1 MTDIFDQMVFE
12 EGYREKPYI
21 DSRGYPTVGIGILI
35 GPQGASLSNYTFKVP
50 RTVAEVW
57 VRCHLDD
64 LVLEIET
71 KPAYAQ
77 IRQVLNYLRA
87 LAYAGASDYQ
97 DPRISVLL
105 SMAYQM
111 GLDGLAAFKN
121 TLGAMGKGD
130 WLGAK
135 NGMLASKWA
144 KQTPN
149 RAKRHA
155 EQMLT
160 GKWAKEY

>member
-1 MTDIFDQMVFE
+1 MTDIFDLKVYE
-12 EGYREKPYI
+12 EGYREKPYR
-21 DSRGYPTVGIGILI
+21 DSEGYPTVGIGIRI
-35 GPQGASLSNYTFKVP
+35 GPKGADLAQYRFTVP

-57 VRCHLDD
+57 VRCYLDQM
-64 LVLEIET
+64 VLEIET

-77 IRQVLNYLRA
+77 IRQVLNYLRVR
-87 LAYAGASDYQ
+87 AYTGASDYE

-105 SMAYQM
+105 SMGYQM
-111 GLDGLAAFKN
+111 GLDGLALFNN
-121 TLGAMGKGD
+121 TLAAMGAGSWD
-130 WLGAK
+130 AAAA
-135 NGMLASKWA
+135 GMLASKWA

-155 EQMLT
+155 EQMRT